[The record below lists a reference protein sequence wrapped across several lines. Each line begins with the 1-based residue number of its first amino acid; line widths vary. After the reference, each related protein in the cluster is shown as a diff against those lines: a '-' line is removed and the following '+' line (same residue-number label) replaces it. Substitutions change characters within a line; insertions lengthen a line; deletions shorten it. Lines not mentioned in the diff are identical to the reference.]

1 MPRILVVDDNQ
12 DIRFIVREIL
22 KRKEYEIEE
31 AANGLRAL
39 EALENNGH
47 FDLILSDLRMAQ
59 MDGLQLLDQLKE
71 RGYKIPVVILTVYSS
86 SDEPKIAIEKGAIGY
101 LLKPFTARQLVAMV
115 ERHLAVATG

>member
-22 KRKEYEIEE
+22 KRKDYEIVE

-39 EALENNGH
+39 EALESNGH
-47 FDLILSDLRMAQ
+47 FDLILSDVRMAQ

-86 SDEPKIAIEKGAIGY
+86 SDEPKIAIEKGAAGY
-101 LLKPFTARQLVAMV
+101 LLKPFTGRQLIAMV
-115 ERHLAVATG
+115 EQQLAVATR